1 MLIHIENIADYV
13 GREVTLQGW
22 VYARTGKGK
31 LHFVQLRDG
40 TGTVQCVGFQKESP
54 EAVFETVRKLTQESA
69 VAVTGTVRA
78 DERAPGVPGGY
89 EVGVADIQLL
99 QAVEEYP
106 ITPKEHGIEFLLD
119 RRHLWIRS
127 SRQWAILRVRATIM
141 RAIRAWLHE
150 NGFVEI
156 STPIITPAAA
166 EGTST
171 LFEIDY
177 FGQRAFLAQTG
188 QLYNEANIAAFG
200 KVYCFG
206 PTFRAEKSK
215 TRRHLTEFW
224 MVEPEIAHCDLSQ
237 LLEIEEQ
244 FVSHIVQ
251 TCLRERAAELALLQ
265 RDLSHLENIAPP
277 FARITYD
284 EAIERLQALQA
295 QCDDPEQNALLEI
308 EWGSDF
314 GAPHETALTEMFT
327 GPVFVTHYPAAV
339 KAFYMTLVEDR
350 PEVCYSADLL
360 APEGYGEI
368 IGGSERI
375 HEHAT
380 LLERIRAHDLPR
392 ENYGWYLDL
401 RKYGS
406 VPHSGFGLG
415 VERTVAW
422 ICGIEHIRETSPY
435 PRMLNRSTP

>member
-1 MLIHIENIADYV
+1 MLIRIDKIADYV
-13 GREVTLQGW
+13 GQKVTLQGW
-22 VYARTGKGK
+22 VHARTDKGK

-40 TGTVQCVGFQKESP
+40 AGMVQCVAFQKEVP
-54 EAVFETVRKLTQESA
+54 ESVFETARKLTQESA
-69 VAVTGTVRA
+69 VVVTGTVRA

-106 ITPKEHGIEFLLD
+106 ITPKEHGVEFLLD

-127 SRQWAILRVRATIM
+127 SRQWAILRVRATVM
-141 RAIRAWLHE
+141 RAIRAWLDE

-156 STPIITPAAA
+156 STPIITPTAA

-177 FGQRAFLAQTG
+177 FGQRAYLAQTG

-224 MVEPEIAHCDLSQ
+224 MVEPEIAHCNLSQ

-251 TCLRERAAELALLQ
+251 TCLRERAAELTLLQ
-265 RDLSHLENIAPP
+265 RDLSHLENISPP

-284 EAIERLQALQA
+284 EAIQRLQGLQS
-295 QCDDPEQNALLEI
+295 QCNDPEQKALLAI
-308 EWGSDF
+308 EWGNDF

-327 GPVFVTHYPAAV
+327 GPVFVTHYPTAV

-375 HEHAT
+375 HEHAM
-380 LLERIRAHDLPR
+380 LLKRIQAHDLPR
-392 ENYGWYLDL
+392 ENYAWYLDL
-401 RKYGS
+401 RKNGS
-406 VPHSGFGLG
+406 VPHAGFGLV
-415 VERTVAW
+415 VERTIAW
-422 ICGIEHIRETSPY
+422 ICGIEHIRDTIPY
-435 PRMLNRSTP
+435 PHMLNRSTP